1 MTVLKLKTDI
11 ACGGCVGAVKSA
23 LDADPRVASW
33 SGDPASPDKVLTV
46 EGDGV
51 APDHIAAMLAGRGFH
66 VLGEVAPVA
75 RRCCC
80 G

>member
-11 ACGGCVGAVKSA
+11 ACGGCVGAVKLA
-23 LDADPRVASW
+23 LDADPRIASW
-33 SGDPASPDKVLTV
+33 SVDTASPDKVLTV

-51 APDHIAAMLAGRGFH
+51 ARDRVAAILAGRGFH
-66 VLGEVAPVA
+66 VLGEVAPAA